1 MEKIAIWLQK
11 GYLKK
16 KAEKSEYSPMVSE
29 IIHGI
34 LTRFTMHNLKNHSKN
49 HSKEHDVL
57 ICLVYYYEMDML
69 DI

>member
-34 LTRFTMHNLKNHSKN
+34 LTRFTMHNLKNHSMGEE
-49 HSKEHDVL
+49 SLKESL
-57 ICLVYYYEMDML
+57 KRA
-69 DI
+69 